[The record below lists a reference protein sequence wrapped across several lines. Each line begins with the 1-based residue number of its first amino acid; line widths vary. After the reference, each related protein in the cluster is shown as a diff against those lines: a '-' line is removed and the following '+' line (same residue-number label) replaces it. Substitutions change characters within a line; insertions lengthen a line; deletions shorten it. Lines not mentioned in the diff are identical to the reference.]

1 MMKKINLKEFQAS
14 KLTLSE
20 RLNVKG
26 GSGNTKSTR
35 RETRSTCQD
44 CDGNRKDA
52 DC

>member
-26 GSGNTKSTR
+26 GSGVTTSSR
-35 RETRSTCQD
+35 RGTSCTGTD
-44 CDGNRKDA
+44 HDFKKVDT
-52 DC
+52 D